1 MKFKNT
7 GEYQF
12 FKCEDCDG
20 PILGHL
26 QAKCRNGE
34 NYDDRTVTKFEG
46 WLERIPEFRKHIE
59 DKNQAEADK
68 QAENQANILSHA
80 VRRIVADVEPR
91 NNANPTTQLVKSRWP
106 PGWSGQ
112 KFDKWRTEIEKWSQN
127 NKSTEEDKYMDLIES
142 LKKNDTIKD
151 FVTKSLIEKVGE
163 TRTVDQVL
171 NVMAEKYSKT
181 TCEKIK
187 DTMKKI
193 SEFKTNEKVDN
204 LIDNF
209 DEMLIEIKTLDLARR
224 LEYAVSAQFVDR
236 LEENGKI
243 NTMEKL
249 RLKDILEDP
258 EGNPRDG
265 DTTEVM
271 KRELKRL
278 KIIDHREEPFA
289 NKDTLTNY
297 VRNDENRSRY
307 DDWRKKIR
315 SEGYRRS
322 ESNPKFFRTAS
333 KNNWKRDNSKFSGR
347 SSSRPYR
354 DSSRFRSK

>member
-1 MKFKNT
+1 MAPTDNSKAAMDSMKKNYMKQEEITINIKTHGLKEYLKFKNT

-20 PILGHL
+20 PILGHI

-59 DKNQAEADK
+59 DKTQAEADR

-193 SEFKTNEKVDN
+193 SEFKTNDKVDN

-236 LEENGKI
+236 LEEGGKI
-243 NTMEKL
+243 NTTEKL
-249 RLKDILEDP
+249 RLKDILEDA
-258 EGNPRDG
+258 EGNPKP
-265 DTTEVM
+265 DTTDAM

-278 KIIDHREEPFA
+278 KIVDHREEPFA
-289 NKDTLTNY
+289 NKETATY
-297 VRNDENRSRY
+297 YTRNDENRSRY

-315 SEGYRRS
+315 SEGFRRS
-322 ESNPKFFRTAS
+322 
-333 KNNWKRDNSKFSGR
+333 
-347 SSSRPYR
+347 
-354 DSSRFRSK
+354 